1 MFNEIRKSFK
11 EGVWKA
17 LEVLLCFYR
26 KAPIEKI
33 KDAEKD
39 GINFLI
45 LTEHKFFDIL
55 NLKDFSCHTIKRCLV
70 KAVRLST
77 FLGCASVSQVSRIF
91 SSICI
96 KVVCSIA
103 LIIQQ

>member
-33 KDAEKD
+33 KDAEKH

-45 LTEHKFFDIL
+45 LTEHKFFDVL
-55 NLKDFSCHTIKRCLV
+55 NLKNFNWHAAKRCLV
-70 KAVRLST
+70 KTIR
-77 FLGCASVSQVSRIF
+77 
-91 SSICI
+91 
-96 KVVCSIA
+96 
-103 LIIQQ
+103 